1 VTSAALARA
10 LPAHDWYTTD
20 RRGRLQR
27 NCVILAIALALHLL
41 AALALTSVRGRGP
54 GPRVGPVITTMWLIG
69 AEQAVRAAAPAQ
81 ATQPASPRA
90 KSRMPF
96 KRDRVVAPTARVEAE
111 PQPEPA
117 PQKAT
122 LPNTTPT
129 VRATDY
135 PLARRS
141 LAFGGSPPRDEA
153 PPVAKSART
162 LDGWVNEGIARSVWA
177 VANELAAAG
186 DGWCEVAGPDAQG
199 VCDTAEL
206 SAAWADV
213 PEPAQRSLATWV
225 RGGFVRAIEIRID
238 QRSARYTVRF

>member
-1 VTSAALARA
+1 MTSAALARA

-90 KSRMPF
+90 KVPVPF
-96 KRDRVVAPTARVEAE
+96 NRDRVVASTARVEAK
-111 PQPEPA
+111 PDPPA
-117 PQKAT
+117 QNETPAT
-122 LPNTTPT
+122 TTPT

-206 SAAWADV
+206 SAAWAHV